1 MVADAL
7 SRVSLEDNETDVI
20 AAMQGVMTSVI
31 NYAAMAAQQGAD
43 AAIQRVV
50 SGPNCSLQLTRCAL
64 PDTDERLLVDM
75 STGRPRPLVPAVL
88 QGLYLMLIT
97 NCLTLERGRC
107 DDWSVTGLFGLVC
120 RRIYANGLVAAYNA
134 SAPK

>member
-1 MVADAL
+1 
-7 SRVSLEDNETDVI
+7 
-20 AAMQGVMTSVI
+20 
-31 NYAAMAAQQGAD
+31 MAAQQGAD

-50 SGPNCSLQLTRCAL
+50 SDPNCSLQLTRCAL

-88 QGLYLMLIT
+88 TRTIFDANHKLSDAGARAMRRLI
-97 NCLTLERGRC
+97 C
-107 DDWSVTGLFGLVC
+107 DSVTGLFGLVC
-120 RRIYANGLVAAYNA
+120 RRIYANGLVPAYNA